1 MSLFE
6 QGRSPLVCL
15 TPTDPALCTLRLRES
30 QLRGRVGRSAG
41 GVAGLR
47 ARGGGGRP
55 GRGQAHEEGGEDPQT
70 HERLHGLGQ
79 GGAQAAGGREPRPP
93 QRGPLQDAG

>member
-1 MSLFE
+1 MSSL
-6 QGRSPLVCL
+6 S
-15 TPTDPALCTLRLRES
+15 PTDPALCTLRLRES
-30 QLRGRVGRSAG
+30 QLRSRVGRGAG
-41 GVAGLR
+41 GVARLR